1 MVPRAP
7 HRAQGAQY
15 PDGSCCRILAVRPGL
30 SQQHPWGTPCP
41 PAPQAGEMLVDRS
54 VQGAGWASLAQPSPH
69 RAVVAVQGPALSTSL
84 LLKPNG
90 DFGALQYKLI
100 NFYVLINASY

>member
-1 MVPRAP
+1 MPM
-7 HRAQGAQY
+7 
-15 PDGSCCRILAVRPGL
+15 
-30 SQQHPWGTPCP
+30 
-41 PAPQAGEMLVDRS
+41 ERS

-69 RAVVAVQGPALSTSL
+69 GAVVTAQGPAPSTNL

-100 NFYVLINASY
+100 NFYVLINGSY